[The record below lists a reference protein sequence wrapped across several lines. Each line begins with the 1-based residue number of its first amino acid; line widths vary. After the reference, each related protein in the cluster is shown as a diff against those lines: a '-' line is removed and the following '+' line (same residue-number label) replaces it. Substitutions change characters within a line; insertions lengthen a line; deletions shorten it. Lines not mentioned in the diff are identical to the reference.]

1 MKTLF
6 KDIAKGIA
14 SGIVFMILLIGI
26 CALTGHLNTRCT
38 LLGWIQSVGIFTI
51 FGIIAGIVAFL
62 WDVIE
67 AKLKE
72 RFIRKEDEAA

>member
-6 KDIAKGIA
+6 KDIVKGIVA
-14 SGIVFMILLIGI
+14 GIVFMILLVGI

-38 LLGWIQSVGIFTI
+38 LLEWIQSVGIFTI
-51 FGIIAGIVAFL
+51 FGIVAGIVTYI
-62 WDVIE
+62 WDVIA